1 MVPPFNDTT
10 KLKDILLPW
19 VILATSN
26 NSDNFINFDGLWD
39 SFFLRCEYYGTVTL
53 DLFSQG
59 SEEGRSEG
67 TVLQGFPFQ
76 NLWLHW
82 AFQTSERYTVL
93 KDSKFSYILR
103 KPIAGDGS
111 KLVLPLRKSQ
121 LQFSQLAN
129 HHGYNEQAIG
139 TRLFQQR
146 HMLPHSQPNW
156 QKTWEGAGRSTS
168 ALRMGR
174 TKD

>member
-1 MVPPFNDTT
+1 MDFE
-10 KLKDILLPW
+10 IL
-19 VILATSN
+19 
-26 NSDNFINFDGLWD
+26 
-39 SFFLRCEYYGTVTL
+39 FFVRCEYYGTVTL

-59 SEEGRSEG
+59 SEEGRSQG
-67 TVLQGFPFQ
+67 TVLQGLPFLH
-76 NLWLHW
+76 LWVHW
-82 AFQTSERYTVL
+82 ASQTSKRYIVL
-93 KDSKFSYILR
+93 KDSKFPYILW
-103 KPIAGDGS
+103 KLIAGDGS

-156 QKTWEGAGRSTS
+156 QKTWEGAGRSTW
-168 ALRMGR
+168 APRMGW
-174 TKD
+174 TKECGRQK

>member
-1 MVPPFNDTT
+1 M
-10 KLKDILLPW
+10 PW
-19 VILATSN
+19 VISARSN
-26 NSDNFINFDGLWD
+26 NSDNFFNFDWLWD
-39 SFFLRCEYYGTVTL
+39 SFFLRHEYYGTVTL

-59 SEEGRSEG
+59 SEERRSQG
-67 TVLQGFPFQ
+67 TARSQVLQDLLFL
-76 NLWLHW
+76 NLWSHW
-82 AFQTSERYTVL
+82 AFQTSETYTVL
-93 KDSKFSYILR
+93 KDSKFPYILW
-103 KPIAGDGS
+103 KLIAGDGL

-156 QKTWEGAGRSTS
+156 QKTWEGAGRSTW

-174 TKD
+174 TKECLKQKYF